1 MTGPRTM
8 FRAVVTASDFERS
21 VTEFQSARSQG
32 HRDACVPVWIGGRCD
47 LRASLDLAAGLYRAL
62 RQPPECAAGVVLGD
76 VPQAVRSF
84 ARPLARQWTD
94 GAPPAGEGSLI
105 VLGRYADLTM
115 EVLGPAL
122 VDAYRRGRDIFL
134 LTGRDLHSITW
145 TIAKQYGEVAAD
157 GETGLFTDLDTEPVS
172 TSATYYDSRTL
183 GGVDLIRIA
192 AERVWKRVMVSGHGT
207 EDSINLGAHTVCG
220 LSPVAAPQLP
230 GPTCSYGRGC
240 YKPEDKLIPAHRIR
254 AAELVLSG
262 CDSGALADLAS
273 YSPRYQLLLN
283 AVDGPA
289 QAVVAALSMH
299 QSARVENL
307 IWLDSADRGGST
319 ARLLNTSLRTI
330 HPYPTFIQVGLPS
343 SAYRHTGPTA
353 PAPALPEEAS
363 GLVRDLG
370 SRARGFLMTGMLP
383 AAHPLRERFEG
394 LAEKTETTAARPVM
408 GLTAQRSAF
417 LRSLERDAQSLDQA
431 IAVRIAERP
440 DDGLAGFPRF
450 FGDRSTVSIPDA
462 TTTPCVL
469 CGRTAWQYPRRGFTA
484 RVPLT
489 TAHVCLSCGPVGYT
503 MEGGARLDAKAA
515 ATVTAGATLRIE
527 ATVEPSRPGPVQ
539 VGVSVPWSLRAATV
553 PPVHSVRLIRG
564 ERRSVVVE
572 VRLDASAPPQEHHFT
587 VFGVQDLAIS
597 LLRCPFA
604 VLPPREA

>member
-1 MTGPRTM
+1 MTGLQSA
-8 FRAVVTASDFERS
+8 FRAVASAADFERA
-21 VTEFQSARSQG
+21 VAEFQAAWSEGRRETA
-32 HRDACVPVWIGGRCD
+32 VPVWIGERSD
-47 LRASLDLAAGLYRAL
+47 LGTALDLAAGLYPAL
-62 RQPPECAAGVVLGD
+62 RQPPRHVAGVVLGD
-76 VPQAVRSF
+76 VPEAVRSF

-94 GAPPAGEGSLI
+94 GEPSAGDGSLV
-105 VLGRYADLTM
+105 VLGRYEDLRM
-115 EVLGPAL
+115 EVLGPVL
-122 VDAYRRGRDIFL
+122 VDAYRRDRDVFL
-134 LTGRDLHSITW
+134 LTGRDLHSLTW
-145 TIAKQYGEVAAD
+145 MIAKQYGEVAAG

-172 TSATYYDSRTL
+172 TSATYYDSRTVD
-183 GGVDLIRIA
+183 GVDLTRVV

-220 LSPVAAPQLP
+220 RSPVAGPERP
-230 GPTCSYGRGC
+230 GPTCAYGRGC
-240 YKPEDKLIPAHRIR
+240 YKPEDKLLPAHRVR

-289 QAVVAALSMH
+289 QTVVAALSMH

-319 ARLLNTSLRTI
+319 ARLLNASLTTM

-343 SAYRHTGPTA
+343 SAYGDPTP
-353 PAPALPEEAS
+353 PAPVVEEEPA

-383 AAHPLRERFEG
+383 AAHPLREGFERV
-394 LAEKTETTAARPVM
+394 AEKAGTTAVRPIM
-408 GLTAQRSAF
+408 GLVAERSAF
-417 LRSLERDAQSLDQA
+417 LRSLRDDARSLDEA
-431 IAVRIAERP
+431 MAVRMAERP
-440 DDGLAGFPRF
+440 DDGLAEFPRF
-450 FGDRSTVSIPDA
+450 FGDRSSVSLSGA

-469 CGRTAWQYPRRGFTA
+469 CGRTAWQYRRRGFSVC
-484 RVPLT
+484 VPDT

-503 MEGGARLDAKAA
+503 MDGGVRLDADAA
-515 ATVTAGATLRIE
+515 PAVFAGATLRIE
-527 ATVEPSRPGPVQ
+527 ATVEPARPGPVQ
-539 VGVSVPWSLRAATV
+539 VGVIVPWSLRAQISPAL
-553 PPVHSVRLIRG
+553 HGVRLGRR
-564 ERRSVVVE
+564 ERRSVLFDI
-572 VRLDASAPPQEHHFT
+572 RLDPSAPPQEHHFT

-604 VLPPREA
+604 VLPPEEA